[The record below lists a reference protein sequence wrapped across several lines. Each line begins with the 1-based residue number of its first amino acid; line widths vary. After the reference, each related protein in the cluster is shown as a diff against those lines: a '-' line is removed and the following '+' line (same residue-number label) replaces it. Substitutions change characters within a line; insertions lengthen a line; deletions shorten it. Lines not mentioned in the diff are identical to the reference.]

1 MATLSTGS
9 LTLLDW
15 AKRQDDDGKTAF
27 IVDLLSQSNEMM
39 DDMLWMECN
48 QTVSHRTTIRAGLPQ
63 GTWRALYQGV
73 QPAKST
79 TAQIVENTGNLE
91 AYNEIDKDLA
101 DLNGNTADFRMS
113 ESMAFFEGL
122 TQQMQAALLYS
133 NTLNTPQQIMG
144 LSPRYATVVQANA
157 ATAANVL
164 DMGGTGS
171 TNTSIW
177 IVVWGSNTCHGIFP
191 KGKMAGLQQRDLG
204 EVMKQQSD
212 GSRFQIYNEHFK
224 WEAGLC
230 VRDWRYVV
238 RLANIDVTLLNG
250 VSAANL
256 INGLTRAVHRIP
268 TMPRTVTPQQTAT
281 RPSAPIGDGRAA
293 IYCNRIISTYLDLQA
308 QNRTNMFLMQEQW
321 DGMPITT
328 FRGIPIRTVDQLLN
342 TEARV
347 V

>member
-1 MATLSTGS
+1 MATLSTNY
-9 LTLLDW
+9 LTLADW
-15 AKRQDDDGKTAF
+15 AKRTDDDGKTAI
-27 IVDLLSQSNEMM
+27 IVDLLSQTNEMM
-39 DDMLWMECN
+39 DDMLWAECN
-48 QTVSHRTTIRAGLPQ
+48 QTVSHKTTIRTGLPQ

-73 QPAKST
+73 QPTKST
-79 TAQIVENTGNLE
+79 TAQIVDVVGNLE

-101 DLNGNTADFRMS
+101 DLNGNTAEFRLS
-113 ESMAFFEGL
+113 ESSAFFEGL

-133 NTLNTPQQIMG
+133 NTINTPQQIMG
-144 LSPRYATVVQANA
+144 FAPRFATVVAANA
-157 ATAANVL
+157 ATASNVI
-164 DMGGTGS
+164 DMAGTGS
-171 TNTSIW
+171 TNTSMW
-177 IVVWGSNTCHGIFP
+177 IVVWGQNTCHGIFP
-191 KGKMAGLQQRDLG
+191 KNKMAGLQQRDLG

-224 WEAGLC
+224 WEAGLS
-230 VRDWRYVV
+230 VRDWRYIV
-238 RLANIDVTLLNG
+238 RMANIDVTLLNG

-268 TMPRTVTPQQTAT
+268 TMPRVVAPVQAAT
-281 RPSAPIGDGRAA
+281 RPSGVVGDGRAA

-308 QNRTNMFLMQEQW
+308 QNRTNMFLMQKEW

-328 FRGIPIRTVDQLLN
+328 FRGIPIRTVDQLLS